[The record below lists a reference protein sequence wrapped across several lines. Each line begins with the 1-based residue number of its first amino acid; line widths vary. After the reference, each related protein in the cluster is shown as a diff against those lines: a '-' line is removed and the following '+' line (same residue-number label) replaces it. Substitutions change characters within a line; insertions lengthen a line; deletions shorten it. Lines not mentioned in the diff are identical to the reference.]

1 MKTTKK
7 LHDDGKGNIQRIIK
21 TLLEPRENKSR
32 QQKRT
37 LDVFISPL
45 CLTCIERIIE
55 IKHLQEVFS
64 TLRIKVMFY
73 CEGSKE
79 EARTLKTDFR
89 LPYRVISID
98 NKSRIWINSNVSVT
112 PFYSLKNNKGKVIIS
127 GRFNENWAQTK
138 SLLLEEYKNK
148 KERN

>member
-1 MKTTKK
+1 
-7 LHDDGKGNIQRIIK
+7 
-21 TLLEPRENKSR
+21 
-32 QQKRT
+32 
-37 LDVFISPL
+37 
-45 CLTCIERIIE
+45 
-55 IKHLQEVFS
+55 
-64 TLRIKVMFY
+64 MFY

-138 SLLLEEYKNK
+138 SLLLEEFKIK